1 MKIRFSIALLGVL
14 AIPAVAVASEGAE
27 ATAETVAASPADAIL
42 NSPIMPNIG
51 EFIPMLI
58 AFVILAFVMSKF
70 VWPVIIKTLDARAEN
85 IEGSLRKAEEAK
97 VEAEGLV
104 TQYEAK
110 LAEARKEAGEILD
123 GARKAGE
130 AARADIVAKA
140 NVEAAAIIERAHA
153 ATESEKRAAAAELEG
168 KVGEFAV
175 AIASKLIGES
185 ISPEADAKLIDR
197 YLAEMGSFNDN

>member
-1 MKIRFSIALLGVL
+1 MKIRFSIALLGML
-14 AIPAVAVASEGAE
+14 AVPAVAVASEGAE

-51 EFIPMLI
+51 EFVPMLI
-58 AFVILAFVMSKF
+58 AFVILAFVMNKF

-97 VEAEGLV
+97 IEAEGLIAK
-104 TQYEAK
+104 YEAQ
-110 LAEARKEAGEILD
+110 LSDARKEAAEILD
-123 GARKAGE
+123 AARKAGE

-153 ATESEKRAAAAELEG
+153 ATEAEKRAASAELEA

-175 AIASKLIGES
+175 AIAAKLIGEK
-185 ISPEADAKLIDR
+185 IGPENDAKLIDR
-197 YLAEMGSFNDN
+197 YLTEMGSFNDN